1 MLKETLKKGAISFAI
16 SAFCGLIINLIID
29 IVINAMGY
37 TGFCSISPDFLS
49 LFPTTAMAA
58 YVNLLLYGVIGAT
71 FSMMTFVYDLEKIG
85 FAVQSIIYFVVTAA
99 VCILITTLLWQL
111 HRYPAALISTLSG
124 YAVTHI
130 IMFTV
135 SYRRLKND
143 INEINTQLE

>member
-1 MLKETLKKGAISFAI
+1 MLKETLKKGAVSFAI
-16 SAFCGLIINLIID
+16 SAFCGLVINLIID
-29 IVINAMGY
+29 IVINAIGY

-135 SYRRLKND
+135 NYRRLKND

>member
-1 MLKETLKKGAISFAI
+1 MLKETLKKGAVSFAL

-29 IVINAMGY
+29 IVINTTGH
-37 TGFCSISPDFLS
+37 TGFCSISPDFLA

-58 YVNLLLYGVIGAT
+58 YINLLLYGVIGAT

-85 FAVQSIIYFVVTAA
+85 FAFQSIIYFVVTST

-111 HRYPAALISTLSG
+111 HRYPAAMISTLAG
-124 YAVTHI
+124 YAVTHV

-135 SYRRLKND
+135 SYRKLKND
-143 INEINTQLE
+143 IQEINTQLE

>member
-1 MLKETLKKGAISFAI
+1 MLKETLKKGAVSFAL

-29 IVINAMGY
+29 IVINATGH
-37 TGFCSISPDFLS
+37 TGFCSISPDFLA

-85 FAVQSIIYFVVTAA
+85 FAFQSIIYFVVTST

-111 HRYPAALISTLSG
+111 HRYPAALISTLAG
-124 YAVTHI
+124 YAVTHV

-135 SYRRLKND
+135 SYRKLKND
-143 INEINTQLE
+143 IQEINTQLE

>member
-1 MLKETLKKGAISFAI
+1 MIRYLL
-16 SAFCGLIINLIID
+16 FCHKVFRI
-29 IVINAMGY
+29 ASMGY
-37 TGFCSISPDFLS
+37 TDFCSISPDFLAH
-49 LFPTTAMAA
+49 FPTTAMAV

-85 FAVQSIIYFVVTAA
+85 FAFQSIIYFVVTST

-135 SYRRLKND
+135 NYRRLKND
-143 INEINTQLE
+143 INEINIALFDHGEQILGMQTV